1 MRVGWLGL
9 GAMGTPM
16 AGCLARAGYPV
27 VAYDIVPGRAAALAA
42 DGARAAGSI
51 TGAVRDAEVVAIM
64 VATPDQLDQVLFG
77 PDGAAGAL
85 APGTVVMIMA
95 TVGPEAVAQAAARL
109 GGTGEHGTGSGGSV
123 SGGGSRS
130 SSGGSSSRSGDGT
143 GVAVVDAPVSGG
155 VRRAAS
161 GDLLIMVSGADD
173 AVGRVR
179 PLLGVLAGSAPVV
192 GPAPGDGQ
200 RMKLVNQLL
209 CGVHIAAAAE
219 ALAFAESLG
228 LDPGECWR
236 VLRDGAAASFMFE
249 DRGARMIARE
259 FAAPRSAL
267 DIFVKDMGLVSAA
280 AEHAGAATPLTGAVR
295 RLYEE
300 GHERGL
306 GRLDDS
312 ALIEVLRQDR

>member
-1 MRVGWLGL
+1 VQ
-9 GAMGTPM
+9 
-16 AGCLARAGYPV
+16 
-27 VAYDIVPGRAAALAA
+27 AA
-42 DGARAAGSI
+42 DDI
-51 TGAVRDAEVVAIM
+51 PGAVRDTDLVAIM
-64 VATPDQLDQVLFG
+64 VATPDQVDQVLFG
-77 PDGAAGAL
+77 PGGMAGLL
-85 APGTVVMIMA
+85 APGTVVVIMA
-95 TVGPEAVAQAAARL
+95 TVGPEVVAGVAASL
-109 GGTGEHGTGSGGSV
+109 GGS
-123 SGGGSRS
+123 
-130 SSGGSSSRSGDGT
+130 

-155 VRRAAS
+155 VQRAAA

-173 AVGRVR
+173 AVGRAR
-179 PLLGVLAGSAPVV
+179 PLLDVLARSAPVV
-192 GPAPGDGQ
+192 GQAPGDGQ

-249 DRGARMIARE
+249 DRGARMAGGQFE
-259 FAAPRSAL
+259 PPRSAL

-280 AEHAGAATPLTGAVR
+280 AQHVGAPAPLTAVTR

-306 GRLDDS
+306 GRLDD
-312 ALIEVLRQDR
+312 AVLIEVLRQDRPPAG

>member
-9 GAMGTPM
+9 GAMGAPM
-16 AGCLARAGYPV
+16 AGCLARAGHAV

-42 DGARAAGSI
+42 GRGAGRGQHHRRRSGTRNSPRSWSPPRTRWTRSSSGQAARPPPWRA
-51 TGAVRDAEVVAIM
+51 
-64 VATPDQLDQVLFG
+64 
-77 PDGAAGAL
+77 
-85 APGTVVMIMA
+85 GTVVMIMA
-95 TVGPEAVAQAAARL
+95 TVGPGVVAEVAAP
-109 GGTGEHGTGSGGSV
+109 
-123 SGGGSRS
+123 SRRR
-130 SSGGSSSRSGDGT
+130 GL
-143 GVAVVDAPVSGG
+143 AVVDAPVSGG
-155 VRRAAS
+155 VQRAAA

-173 AVGRVR
+173 AVGRAR
-179 PLLGVLAGSAPVV
+179 PLLDALARSAPVV

-228 LDPGECWR
+228 LDPGACWR

-249 DRGARMIARE
+249 DRGARMVGGE
-259 FAAPRSAL
+259 FDPPRSAL

-280 AEHAGAATPLTGAVR
+280 AEHAGASAPLTAVTR
-295 RLYEE
+295 RLYQE

-306 GRLDDS
+306 GRKDDA
-312 ALIEVLRQDR
+312 ALIEVLRQDGRPAELAGRVL

>member
-9 GAMGTPM
+9 GAMGAPM
-16 AGCLARAGYPV
+16 AGCVARAGHLV
-27 VAYDIVPGRAAALAA
+27 TAYDIAAGRAAALAA
-42 DGARAAGSI
+42 GGIGPADST
-51 TGAVRDAEVVAIM
+51 TGAVRDAGIVVVM
-64 VATPDQLDQVLFG
+64 VATPDQVDEVLFG
-77 PDGAAGAL
+77 PGGAAGAL
-85 APGTVVMIMA
+85 AAGAVVMIMA
-95 TVGPEAVAQAAARL
+95 TVGPEVVSGAAARL
-109 GGTGEHGTGSGGSV
+109 GRG
-123 SGGGSRS
+123 
-130 SSGGSSSRSGDGT
+130 

-155 VRRAAS
+155 VRRAAD
-161 GDLLIMVSGADD
+161 GDLLIMVSGADE
-173 AVGRVR
+173 AVGRAR
-179 PLLGVLAGSAPVV
+179 PVLDALARSAPVV

-228 LDPGECWR
+228 LAPGECWK

-249 DRGARMIARE
+249 DRGARMISGE
-259 FAAPRSAL
+259 FRDPRSAL

-280 AEHAGAATPLTGAVR
+280 AEQAGAAVPLTVVAR

-300 GHERGL
+300 GHQRGL
-306 GRLDDS
+306 GRLDDA

>member
-9 GAMGTPM
+9 GAMGAPM
-16 AGCLARAGYPV
+16 AGCVARAGHPV
-27 VAYDIVPGRAAALAA
+27 TAYDIAAGRASAM
-42 DGARAAGSI
+42 AAGGIGPADSI
-51 TGAVRDAEVVAIM
+51 AAAVRDAGIVVVM
-64 VATPDQLDQVLFG
+64 VATPAQVDEVLFG
-77 PDGAAGAL
+77 PGGAAGAL
-85 APGTVVMIMA
+85 AAGAVVMIMA
-95 TVGPEAVAQAAARL
+95 TVGPEVVAEAAARL
-109 GGTGEHGTGSGGSV
+109 GRG
-123 SGGGSRS
+123 RI
-130 SSGGSSSRSGDGT
+130 
-143 GVAVVDAPVSGG
+143 AVVNAPVSGG
-155 VRRAAS
+155 VQRAAD

-173 AVGRVR
+173 AVSRAR
-179 PLLGVLAGSAPVV
+179 PVLDALARSAPVV

-228 LDPGECWR
+228 LAPGQCWR

-249 DRGARMIARE
+249 DRGVRMISGE
-259 FAAPRSAL
+259 FRDPRSAL

-280 AEHAGAATPLTGAVR
+280 AAHAGAAAPLTAAAL

-306 GRLDDS
+306 GRLDDA

>member
-9 GAMGTPM
+9 GAMGAPM
-16 AGCLARAGYPV
+16 ARCVARAGHPV
-27 VAYDIVPGRAAALAA
+27 TAYDVAAGRAGTLAGDGVQAA
-42 DGARAAGSI
+42 DSI
-51 TGAVRDAEVVAIM
+51 AGAVRDAGIAVVM
-64 VATPDQLDQVLFG
+64 VATPDQVNEVLFG
-77 PDGAAGAL
+77 PGGAAGTL
-85 APGTVVMIMA
+85 APGAVVMIMA
-95 TVGPEAVAQAAARL
+95 TVGPEVVAEVAARL
-109 GGTGEHGTGSGGSV
+109 GRGGV
-123 SGGGSRS
+123 
-130 SSGGSSSRSGDGT
+130 T
-143 GVAVVDAPVSGG
+143 VVDAPVSGG
-155 VRRAAS
+155 VRRAAD

-173 AVGRVR
+173 AVGRAGPVI
-179 PLLGVLAGSAPVV
+179 GALARSAPVV

-249 DRGARMIARE
+249 DRGARMISGE
-259 FAAPRSAL
+259 FRDPRSAL

-280 AEHAGAATPLTGAVR
+280 AEHAAAAAPLAAAAR
-295 RLYEE
+295 RLFEE

-306 GRLDDS
+306 GRLDDA
-312 ALIEVLRQDR
+312 ALIEVFRHDR